1 MIKNLAPYRNKWAR
15 RYYWV
20 SNGIIFNIDQNNDSD
35 GCGIQPISDELKDF
49 SDELGS
55 RALTILGG
63 ITIKFKEH
71 EKALYFPLQYLIG
84 EGDLIYN
91 GWQFILNHPTE
102 FTKNGFY
109 LSKFFKPIDDEL
121 ISMIASGK
129 SLEYVKKALPAWLT
143 TPNNTPNISIQHFIQ
158 GELRQYTGENIPS
171 GIEIG
176 TLESVRFS
184 YNDADNHPHTVDI
197 NTYDETFLKNLFKS
211 QIAASGIDL
220 INSRL
225 KKQLNSQL
233 LTTAEDAISKAINV
247 TEITESTPAP
257 TNQQLV
263 IVHNGSG
270 VTIMNQTAYDKSL
283 NPST

>member
-1 MIKNLAPYRNKWAR
+1 MIKNLAPYKNKWAR
-15 RYYWV
+15 KYYWV

-49 SDELGS
+49 SDELGRFAVKS
-55 RALTILGG
+55 CG

-71 EKALYFPLQYLIG
+71 ESPLYFPLQYLIG
-84 EGDLIYN
+84 EGDLIN
-91 GWQFILNHPTE
+91 TAKHFILNHPTE

-109 LSKFFKPIDDEL
+109 LSKFFKSIDDEL

-143 TPNNTPNISIQHFIQ
+143 TPNDTPNISIQHFIQ

-171 GIEIG
+171 GIEVG
-176 TLESVRFS
+176 TLERVGFNYYTKSDLG
-184 YNDADNHPHTVDI
+184 YEIAI

-263 IVHNGSG
+263 IVHNNSG